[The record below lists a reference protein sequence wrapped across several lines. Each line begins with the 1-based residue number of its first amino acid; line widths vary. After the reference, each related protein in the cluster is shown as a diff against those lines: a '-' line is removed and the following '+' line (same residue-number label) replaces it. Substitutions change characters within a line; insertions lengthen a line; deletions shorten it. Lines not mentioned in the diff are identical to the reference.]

1 MPIRKLIKLSIK
13 NKNYIKKFNTMKY
26 SESASFSFF
35 YIYLK
40 KTNEIKCEATGC
52 FFLVYFF
59 FSLQKWPV

>member
-1 MPIRKLIKLSIK
+1 
-13 NKNYIKKFNTMKY
+13 MKY

-59 FSLQKWPV
+59 FPYKSGQYRILEIDYLFWFSSF